1 MYNDVTTTCFGRF
14 LTGHHQVG
22 IQCQRNYIPTMNI
35 DISISVSTE
44 KKDILIYRKGMTVLK
59 IQKCQIL
66 SCDTLVANE
75 RYFGIIIIKTL
86 IN

>member
-1 MYNDVTTTCFGRF
+1 
-14 LTGHHQVG
+14 
-22 IQCQRNYIPTMNI
+22 MNI

-44 KKDILIYRKGMTVLK
+44 KKDLLIYRKGMTVLK